1 MKESDIKNTVNR
13 LSRHNDIVLAGL
25 VVAIIALIILPIP
38 PPIVD
43 SMIVLNM
50 CVSVGLLMLSLYIP
64 SALSLSTFPTLL
76 LFTTLFRLA
85 LNITTTRQILLHAN
99 AGKII
104 YTFGNLVVG
113 GNFVVGGVVF
123 IIITIV
129 QFVVIAKGSERVAE
143 VAARFTLDAMPG
155 KQMSIDADMR
165 AGVIDLNE
173 ARTRRARIESESKM
187 FGAMDGAMKFVK
199 GDAIAG
205 LIIAVINILGGIA
218 IGSFQRGM
226 AVGEAVQ
233 KYSILTIGDGLVS
246 QIPALFISVTAGII
260 ITRVEASDETG
271 HLAGE
276 IGTQVLNQP
285 KALLITGGILLGMA
299 LIPGFPKVQFLAL
312 GIGLAIFGGAFF
324 LFAPKI
330 EKHIPADKKHFTI
343 LKQGDDKDLANFSIT
358 VPLLVDVSE
367 HERPVLRVGRLNE
380 QFTQIG
386 KSFYYKYG
394 VPFPG
399 VSFRFNDRLPAETYY
414 ILVNEVP
421 MYQGQILRNKL
432 LARAP
437 TFQLKKKSIP
447 FKIESRFLPDMRTV
461 WVDADD
467 KDKLDEA
474 DIACLDAM
482 QIICHHLTKILD
494 KHVVDFC
501 GLDETK
507 FLLDQMETHYEDLI
521 KEVYQTVSIHTVA
534 QILENLLRE
543 EIPIRNLKTI
553 MESIVEWGQKEE
565 DVSQLTEYVRA
576 DMKHWICY
584 KYADSGQVINALLLE
599 PELENIIRQNMRR
612 TPSGVF
618 IELPPDLKKGFQQY
632 VKAKHARATKNLV
645 VITSDDIR
653 RHVRA
658 LIETEAPNLPVMSY
672 KELIASAKIRTVE
685 RIGLN
690 SITEPPGPRKAA
702 PKPKSLK
709 VVKNV

>member
-1 MKESDIKNTVNR
+1 MKESEIKNTV
-13 LSRHNDIVLAGL
+13 SRFSKHNDIILAAL

-38 PPIVD
+38 PALVD

-50 CVSVGLLMLSLYIP
+50 SVSVGLLMLSLYIP

-104 YTFGNLVVG
+104 YTFGELVVG

-165 AGVIDLNE
+165 AGVIDLHE
-173 ARTRRARIESESKM
+173 ARNRRSKIESESKM

-218 IGSFQRGM
+218 IGAYQRGM
-226 AVGEAVQ
+226 ALGEAVQ

-246 QIPALFISVTAGII
+246 QIPALFISITAGII
-260 ITRVEASDETG
+260 ITRVESSEEAG

-285 KALLITGGILLGMA
+285 KALLVTGSILLAMA
-299 LIPGFPKVQFLAL
+299 FIPGFPKVQFLGM
-312 GIGLAIFGGAFF
+312 GIGLATFGGVFF
-324 LFAPKI
+324 IFAPKI
-330 EKHIPADKKHFTI
+330 EKHIPADKRHFTI
-343 LKQGDDKDLANFSIT
+343 LKQGSDRQLVNFSIT
-358 VPLLVDVSE
+358 VPLLVDVSDQ
-367 HERPVLRVGRLNE
+367 ERAVLRVGTLNAE
-380 QFTQIG
+380 FTQIG

-421 MYQGQILRNKL
+421 MYQGQILRKKL

-437 TFQLKKKSIP
+437 TFQLKKKGIR

-461 WVDADD
+461 WVDA
-467 KDKLDEA
+467 KERDKLEEA
-474 DIACLDAM
+474 NIAFLDAT

-507 FLLDQMETHYEDLI
+507 FLLDQMENHYEDLI

-534 QILENLLRE
+534 QILENLVKE

-576 DMKHWICY
+576 DMKQWFCY
-584 KYADSGQVINALLLE
+584 KYADRGQVLNAFLLE
-599 PELENIIRQNMRR
+599 PELEDIFRENMRR

-618 IELPPDLKKGFQQY
+618 IELPPDLKTGFQKY
-632 VKAKHARATKNLV
+632 VKTKHDRANKKMV
-645 VITSDDIR
+645 IITSDDIR

-658 LIETEAPNLPVMSY
+658 MIETEIANLPVISY
-672 KELIASAKIRTVE
+672 REIVASAKVRTVE
-685 RIGLN
+685 RISLEN
-690 SITEPPGPRKAA
+690 ITKKPPNPLK
-702 PKPKSLK
+702 PKPLK
-709 VVKNV
+709 VVKNG

>member
-1 MKESDIKNTVNR
+1 MKEGDVKNTVKR
-13 LSRHNDIVLAGL
+13 LSKHNDIVLAGL
-25 VVAIIALIILPIP
+25 VVAIIALIIMPIP
-38 PPIVD
+38 PALVD

-50 CVSVGLLMLSLYIP
+50 AISVGLLMLSLYIP

-173 ARTRRARIESESKM
+173 ARDRRSKIESESKM

-218 IGSFQRGM
+218 IGAFQRGM

-246 QIPALFISVTAGII
+246 QIPALFISITAGII

-285 KALLITGGILLGMA
+285 KALLITGGVLLGMA
-299 LIPGFPKVQFLAL
+299 LIPGFPKVQFLGL
-312 GIGLAIFGGAFF
+312 GAGLATFGGAFF
-324 LFAPKI
+324 IFAPKI
-330 EKHIPADKKHFTI
+330 EKHIPPDKKHFTI
-343 LKQGDDKDLANFSIT
+343 LKQGADKDQANFSIT

-367 HERPVLRVGRLNE
+367 QERPAMSVGKLNDS
-380 QFTQIG
+380 FTQIG

-421 MYQGQILRNKL
+421 MYQGQILRKKL

-437 TFQLKKKSIP
+437 TFQLKKKGIR

-461 WVDADD
+461 WVD
-467 KDKLDEA
+467 
-474 DIACLDAM
+474 
-482 QIICHHLTKILD
+482 
-494 KHVVDFC
+494 V
-501 GLDETK
+501 
-507 FLLDQMETHYEDLI
+507 
-521 KEVYQTVSIHTVA
+521 
-534 QILENLLRE
+534 
-543 EIPIRNLKTI
+543 
-553 MESIVEWGQKEE
+553 
-565 DVSQLTEYVRA
+565 
-576 DMKHWICY
+576 
-584 KYADSGQVINALLLE
+584 
-599 PELENIIRQNMRR
+599 
-612 TPSGVF
+612 
-618 IELPPDLKKGFQQY
+618 
-632 VKAKHARATKNLV
+632 
-645 VITSDDIR
+645 
-653 RHVRA
+653 
-658 LIETEAPNLPVMSY
+658 
-672 KELIASAKIRTVE
+672 
-685 RIGLN
+685 
-690 SITEPPGPRKAA
+690 
-702 PKPKSLK
+702 
-709 VVKNV
+709 